1 MKPTDLNTGG
11 NNVLIEPIYNDYIK
25 LDGDNKI
32 IIVDDGATGR
42 NLACTGY
49 VRQVPQKLY
58 YDDIDMLYHTEME
71 LQLGDLVVFNSVST
85 LVAEQDGDW
94 IIIEGVKHYLVPY
107 YQIYAAKRKIIT
119 GELASRYAPITS
131 MERGQIFNWKAFPL
145 QPYAIFPLNGILIC
159 ENIVEDKTEFESS
172 KVNTQ
177 KAKVL
182 ITGSCNTNYRHGDP
196 DDEDNISPGDT
207 ILLDKF
213 SNLPTEY
220 WDTFFD
226 KPTLRVPRNL
236 VTGIIKN

>member
-58 YDDIDMLYHTEME
+58 YDDLDILYHTEME

-107 YQIYAAKRKIIT
+107 YQIYAAKREIEIHDCNYSVREYEESISKGQVDNGSLLII
-119 GELASRYAPITS
+119 I
-131 MERGQIFNWKAFPL
+131 
-145 QPYAIFPLNGILIC
+145 PLNGILIC
-159 ENIVEDKTEFESS
+159 EKIIEEKTEFESS

-182 ITGSCNTNYRHGDP
+182 ITGSCNTNY
-196 DDEDNISPGDT
+196 
-207 ILLDKF
+207 KQ
-213 SNLPTEY
+213 
-220 WDTFFD
+220 
-226 KPTLRVPRNL
+226 
-236 VTGIIKN
+236 